1 MVAPDPRIAFHLV
14 TIKPL
19 YPEFGDAFDAGD
31 DSEVGELEPLNLEQ
45 ELSVCLVCG
54 TELGGSDLFE
64 RWRVCPS
71 CGFHYNISARSRI
84 ASLVDPDT
92 FEESHRWITSIDP
105 LLFSPRVSYQ
115 VRVLND
121 QVRTGLSEAAV
132 TGVASIGGARCAI
145 IAIDFGFL
153 GGSMGL
159 VVGEKVARM
168 FELAARQRLPVITFA
183 TSGGA
188 RLQEG
193 VLSLTQMA
201 KTVVAARTLRER
213 GIPLISVLANP
224 SSGQILSSFASMSDI
239 RIGEPGAHIAF
250 ASLGTL
256 REIEESPDVGDQ
268 ANAEAMLAY
277 GHLDMVVSRDK
288 QRDQLSVLLGLFD
301 KNVKDDGRTRR
312 RAVGYRPT
320 RKDAWETVRLSRR
333 SDRPTASA
341 YIPRLFR
348 NFVELHGDRSGAD
361 DEGVKIGLGYLGV
374 YPVMVVAQECIRSD
388 EEASQ
393 EDDGLTESFTER
405 FGNAELDRGGTG
417 VTGFRKAHRAAKM
430 AADFHLPLVVLVDTP
445 GPKLGIDQELT
456 GLASEIAEMINVMLG
471 IETPVVSVVIGEGGS
486 EAALAFSIADRLLMM
501 ENSIYTPISPEAGA
515 ATELRDRARAP
526 EVARSLRLTSYDAM
540 AMGIADRIIA
550 EPDGGANADPARAA
564 RELRRVLISEVSQL
578 RRRHRRV
585 LARDRRKR
593 FRHIGEY
600 GPEFR
605 AAVRSE
611 LNTWGSAVRARVR
624 RVFGSGD
631 EIGHEERESGGSDA
645 T

>member
-1 MVAPDPRIAFHLV
+1 M

-19 YPEFGDAFDAGD
+19 YPEFGDSFDND
-31 DSEVGELEPLNLEQ
+31 DSEVVELEPLDLEQ
-45 ELSVCLVCG
+45 ELSTCLICG
-54 TELGGSDLFE
+54 TELAGSELFL
-64 RWRVCPS
+64 RLRVCPN
-71 CGFHYNISARSRI
+71 CEFHYNISARLRI
-84 ASLVDPDT
+84 ASLIDPGT
-92 FEESHRWITSIDP
+92 FDEAHRWITSIDP
-105 LLFSPRVSYQ
+105 LVFSPRVSYQ

-132 TGVASIGGARCAI
+132 TGIGRIGGAPCAI

-183 TSGGA
+183 TSGGT

-201 KTVVAARTLRER
+201 KTVVAARKLRER

-250 ASLGTL
+250 ASLGAL
-256 REIEESPDVGDQ
+256 KEIEESPQVGDH

-277 GHLDMVVSRDK
+277 GHLDMVVSREK

-301 KNVKDDGRTRR
+301 RNVKDDTRAR
-312 RAVGYRPT
+312 RNAVQYSPSRQ
-320 RKDAWETVRLSRR
+320 DAWESVRLSRR
-333 SDRPTASA
+333 SDRPTASE
-341 YIPRLFR
+341 YIPQLFR
-348 NFVELHGDRSGAD
+348 NFVELHGDRSGGD
-361 DEGVKIGLGYLGV
+361 DAGVKIGLGYLGV
-374 YPVMVVAQECIRSD
+374 YPVMVVAQERVKSEEVASED
-388 EEASQ
+388 DEAS
-393 EDDGLTESFTER
+393 TESFTER
-405 FGNAELDRGGTG
+405 FGYAELDRGGIG
-417 VTGFRKAHRAAKM
+417 VTGFRKARRAAKM
-430 AADFHLPLVVLVDTP
+430 AADFNLPLVVLVDTP
-445 GPKLGIDQELT
+445 GPKLGIGQELT

-486 EAALAFSIADRLLMM
+486 EAALAFSIADRLMMM

-526 EVARSLRLTSYDAM
+526 EVARSLRLTSYDAL
-540 AMGIADRIIA
+540 AMGIADRVIA
-550 EPDGGANADPARAA
+550 EPEGGANADPVAAA
-564 RELRRVLISEVSQL
+564 RELRKVLISEVSQL
-578 RRRHRRV
+578 HRRHRRV
-585 LARDRRKR
+585 LARHRRNR

-600 GPEFR
+600 GPEFS

-611 LNTWGSAVRARVR
+611 LNTWGSAVRARMR

-631 EIGHEERESGGSDA
+631 DEV
-645 T
+645 